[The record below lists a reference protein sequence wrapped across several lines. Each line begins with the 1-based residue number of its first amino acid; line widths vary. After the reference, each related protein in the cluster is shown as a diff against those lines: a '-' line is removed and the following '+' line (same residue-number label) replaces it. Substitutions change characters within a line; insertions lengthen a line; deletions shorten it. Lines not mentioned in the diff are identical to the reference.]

1 MRTRSRAGRASC
13 PNAPTPEPSAG
24 PEEDLLQALD
34 AETREVLAKA
44 YAPRSEGP
52 INTMIRSLARFARRV
67 PARTLFLQPSM
78 RGDLAVEAHNEWT
91 LCLWARMMA
100 REVSVKTRRLLRAGT
115 IEGRI
120 SLAKGLLSHKYG
132 FQIAG
137 EAPRLKVFLRLLRAQ
152 DPLGKSRRKRRG
164 LRGKHLRRIWKQHAQ
179 VRQRSRAAQSAWA
192 ASTTAWH
199 VLARGG
205 ELEAVRRKD
214 LIFRR
219 ALKQGKGR
227 RYAVLWLRPLKKRR
241 GQAQPKL
248 PQFIVEQEQ
257 PEEWEPYAALRRL
270 AETLDSEGVGPEA
283 PLFTAAHGKPMT
295 TPRFRAQTK
304 WLAALDGHD
313 PKEFG
318 AQSSRIGGATDVAP
332 GGEMLLQA
340 KGRWASDIG
349 KIYSRMTRR
358 AQIAASDIMFG
369 SHSKDLEELFPDF
382 AEPA

>member
-1 MRTRSRAGRASC
+1 
-13 PNAPTPEPSAG
+13 
-24 PEEDLLQALD
+24 LLDALD
-34 AETREVLAKA
+34 AETREILGRA
-44 YAPRSEGP
+44 YAPRSQGP

-67 PARTLFLQPSM
+67 PSRTLFLQPTL
-78 RGDLAVEAHNEWT
+78 RGDLGVEAHNEWT
-91 LCLWARMMA
+91 LCLWAQMMA
-100 REVSVKTRRLLRAGT
+100 REKSLKTRRLLRAGT

-137 EAPRLKVFLRLLRAQ
+137 EAPRLKVFMRLLRAN

-164 LRGKHLRRIWKQHAQ
+164 LRGKHLRRIWKKHAH
-179 VRQRSRAAQSAWA
+179 VRQTTRVARSAWA
-192 ASTTAWH
+192 STTTAWH

-214 LIFRR
+214 LQFRR
-219 ALKQGKGR
+219 ACGKGKGR

-248 PQFIVEQEQ
+248 PQFIVEQAE

-270 AETLDSEGVGPEA
+270 AETVDAEGASPED
-283 PLFTAAHGKPMT
+283 PLFTAAQGKPMT
-295 TPRFRAQTK
+295 TPRFRAQVK
-304 WLAALDGHD
+304 RLAALDGQD

-318 AQSSRIGGATDVAP
+318 AQSARVGGATDVAP

-349 KIYSRMTRR
+349 RIYAHMTRK

-369 SHSKDLEELFPDF
+369 NGSKDLEELFPDF